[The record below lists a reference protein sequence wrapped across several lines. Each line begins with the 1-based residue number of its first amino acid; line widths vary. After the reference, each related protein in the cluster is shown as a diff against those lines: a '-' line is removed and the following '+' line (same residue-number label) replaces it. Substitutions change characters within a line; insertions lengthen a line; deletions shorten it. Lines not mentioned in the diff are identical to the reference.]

1 MKTLIV
7 YVSVHHGNSE
17 KVAKVMANT
26 LGADLLQV
34 EQVDANVLAQYDL
47 IGFGSGIYFGRHHNS
62 LLNFVRNL
70 PALNKKVFLFSTS
83 GMAGKYFFH
92 KELKRI
98 LREKNCT
105 ILAEFSCRGFDEFG
119 PLGVFG
125 GVNKGRPNTQDLA
138 DARAFAEALK
148 TS

>member
-1 MKTLIV
+1 MQTLII
-7 YVSVHHGNSE
+7 YHSGHHHNTQR
-17 KVAKVMANT
+17 VASAMAEV
-26 LGADLLQV
+26 LGADLKKVV
-34 EQVDANVLAQYDL
+34 EADAGLIAGYDL
-47 IGFGSGIYFGRHHNS
+47 IGFGAGIYFGRHHNS